1 MILTAPKHALVDDG
15 SPKAGLAAMSI
26 LRNITRR
33 IKQINLLI
41 KPPENLRRRHTRYEI
56 NFDVQVNV
64 GGRMLNQQVVD
75 VSSGGMMV
83 APGFNADL
91 REAVRIS
98 VSGLLTDAPA
108 RVVGL
113 RPNGVALQFDS
124 DAHGDL
130 LTRWLLES
138 SQSQAVQ

>member
-1 MILTAPKHALVDDG
+1 MAV
-15 SPKAGLAAMSI
+15 MSI
-26 LRNITRR
+26 INNITRR
-33 IKQINLLI
+33 IRQLNLLI
-41 KPPENLRRRHTRYEI
+41 KPPENLRRRHKRYEI
-56 NFDVQVNV
+56 SFDVRVSV
-64 GGRMLNQQVVD
+64 GGRELNQQVVD

-83 APGFNADL
+83 SPGFNADL

-138 SQSQAVQ
+138 TQTSAIQ

>member
-1 MILTAPKHALVDDG
+1 MAALR
-15 SPKAGLAAMSI
+15 AGLAAMSI
-26 LRNITRR
+26 INNITRR
-33 IKQINLLI
+33 IRQLNLLI
-41 KPPENLRRRHTRYEI
+41 KPPENLRRRHKRYEI
-56 NFDVQVNV
+56 NFNVRVSV
-64 GGRMLNQQVVD
+64 GGRELNQQVVD

-83 APGFNADL
+83 TPGFNADL

-130 LTRWLLES
+130 HTRWLLES
-138 SQSQAVQ
+138 TQTSAVQ